1 MKIFLNS
8 FKLSLLVLLINT
20 LYAHEGEVQKLLS
33 DFTKKN
39 DLSQKTIDENK
50 GHLVLF
56 TREKPVKSAIFLCVN
71 AC

>member
-8 FKLSLLVLLINT
+8 FKLSLFVLLINT
-20 LYAHEGEVQKLLS
+20 LYAQDAEVQKLLN

-50 GHLVLF
+50 GQ
-56 TREKPVKSAIFLCVN
+56 LCLSF
-71 AC
+71 